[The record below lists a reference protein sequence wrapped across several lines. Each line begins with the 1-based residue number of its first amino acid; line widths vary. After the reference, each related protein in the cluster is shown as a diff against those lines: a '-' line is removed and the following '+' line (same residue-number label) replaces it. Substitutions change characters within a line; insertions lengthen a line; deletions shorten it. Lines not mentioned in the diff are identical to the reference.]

1 MVEVQVREGAVQ
13 IAASVLSE
21 PLRSLLVV
29 DSADALRLVW
39 AILIAIR
46 LPASVT
52 TPAVAVTAPPAS
64 VSSPGR
70 TTYATIEAAWAS
82 TKATWAAETLAS
94 KPGPELAVLLVLTSL
109 VCLAGL
115 LGLVSLLRLLRWK
128 SYGISEYSSV

>member
-1 MVEVQVREGAVQ
+1 MVEVQVWEGAVQ
-13 IAASVLSE
+13 IAASILSE

-29 DSADALRLVW
+29 DSADALGLVW

-46 LPASVT
+46 LPASIAT
-52 TPAVAVTAPPAS
+52 PPAS

-115 LGLVSLLRLLRWK
+115 LGLVSLLRWK
-128 SYGISEYSSV
+128 SYGIAEYSSV